1 LSNLTNHDPRLDLEP
16 LPSETLFHIARN
28 PSAAHRALAARL
40 LVERG
45 SPLACADD
53 VLELAQDVVF
63 SDPIALATCHK
74 NMDAATGPRLPG
86 PIDLIASG
94 LHKNIVLATKVVE
107 AHGGH
112 ARDIAVVRQELQR
125 VLNVH
130 EKELKEVQAKLE
142 CPPPLLEPS
151 PAPQER
157 SPWQKLKNLVDHSQK
172 NSATPNQ
179 YYEGTS

>member
-28 PSAAHRALAARL
+28 PSASHRALAARL

-45 SPLACADD
+45 SPLACDD
-53 VLELAQDVVF
+53 EVIELAEDVIF
-63 SDPIALATCHK
+63 SDPISLATCHK
-74 NMDAATGPRLPG
+74 NRATAAKLPG
-86 PIDLIASG
+86 PIEMIARG
-94 LHKNIVLATKVVE
+94 LHQQLGLATKVVE

-112 ARDIAVVRQELQR
+112 ARDIADVRQELQR

-130 EKELKEVQAKLE
+130 EKELKAVQAKLE
-142 CPPPLLEPS
+142 CSPAPLEPS

-157 SPWQKLKNLVDHSQK
+157 SPWQKLKNLLDHS
-172 NSATPNQ
+172 
-179 YYEGTS
+179 

>member
-1 LSNLTNHDPRLDLEP
+1 MPQHSPRLDLEY
-16 LPSETLFHIARN
+16 LPSETLYDVARN
-28 PSAAHRALAARL
+28 HSAAHRALAARL

-53 VLELAQDVVF
+53 VLDLAQDVVF
-63 SDPIALATCHK
+63 SDPIALATCHTK
-74 NMDAATGPRLPG
+74 MDAATAAKLPG
-86 PIDLIASG
+86 PVELIARG
-94 LHKNIVLATKVVE
+94 LHQQLGLATKVVE

-112 ARDIAVVRQELQR
+112 ARDIADVRQELQR

-179 YYEGTS
+179 YHEGTS